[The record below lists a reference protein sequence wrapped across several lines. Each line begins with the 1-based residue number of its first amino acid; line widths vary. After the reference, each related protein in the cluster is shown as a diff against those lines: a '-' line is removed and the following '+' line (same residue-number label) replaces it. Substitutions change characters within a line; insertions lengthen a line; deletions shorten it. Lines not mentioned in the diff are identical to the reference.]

1 MGVRPIAGTLATRL
15 LSPQGPSIHVSVQ
28 SGGYWTMQIG
38 IDTWFLESLFARFKL
53 AGRLVDN
60 IDDPIVADEL
70 AKSINEVNRRLAE
83 LLGKP
88 YDPQAAG
95 DPSGSQAA
103 GDPTEDG
110 EPDELELANLLDD
123 LCWSVAR
130 ADTFTSAAESLIREL
145 VDEDRDDR
153 RFARLAE
160 LVASTADAI
169 LQADD
174 VGGVLAVKF
183 AQRRRGRAI
192 TAG

>member
-1 MGVRPIAGTLATRL
+1 
-15 LSPQGPSIHVSVQ
+15 
-28 SGGYWTMQIG
+28 MQIG

>member
-1 MGVRPIAGTLATRL
+1 
-15 LSPQGPSIHVSVQ
+15 
-28 SGGYWTMQIG
+28 MQIG
-38 IDTWFLESLFARFKL
+38 IDTWFLESLFARFKT
-53 AGRLVDN
+53 AAHLVDN

-70 AKSINEVNRRLAE
+70 AKSINKINARLAE

-88 YDPQAAG
+88 SHPQAAG
-95 DPSGSQAA
+95 EPSSSQAA
-103 GDPTEDG
+103 EEPTEDG

-145 VDEDRDDR
+145 VEEDRDDR
-153 RFARLAE
+153 RFAHLAE

-174 VGGVLAVKF
+174 VGEVLAVKF
-183 AQRRRGRAI
+183 TQRRQRRAI
-192 TAG
+192 AAG

>member
-1 MGVRPIAGTLATRL
+1 
-15 LSPQGPSIHVSVQ
+15 
-28 SGGYWTMQIG
+28 MQIG

-60 IDDPIVADEL
+60 IDDPTVAEEL
-70 AKSINEVNRRLAE
+70 AKSISEINRRLAE

-88 YDPQAAG
+88 YDPQAAEE
-95 DPSGSQAA
+95 PSGSQAA
-103 GDPTEDG
+103 GEPTEDG
-110 EPDELELANLLDD
+110 ESDELELANLMDD

-145 VDEDRDDR
+145 VEENRDNR
-153 RFARLAE
+153 RFAHLAE
-160 LVASTADAI
+160 LIASTADAI